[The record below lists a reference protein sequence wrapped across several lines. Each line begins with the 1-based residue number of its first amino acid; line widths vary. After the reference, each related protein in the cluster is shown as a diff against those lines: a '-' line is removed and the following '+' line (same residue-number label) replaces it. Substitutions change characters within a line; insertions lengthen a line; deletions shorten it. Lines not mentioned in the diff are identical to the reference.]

1 MAFIN
6 GLFAFVFLG
15 CLIAFLIGLVKPSVF
30 KIKGQ
35 PLNRKQATL
44 YSVLGAVASLVVFSA
59 TMSDEQKLEQQA
71 QQQQIAAVPPVAA
84 AEVQEVQKVANVSE
98 QTESTTPE
106 SATEETTQVQ
116 SLTAQQRNAVRSA
129 ENYLSFTG
137 FSRDGLIAQ
146 LSSDAGDGYSVA
158 DATVAVD
165 SLDVDWN
172 EQAVKSA
179 KNYLS
184 FSGFSCSGLI
194 EQLSSRAG
202 DKYTVSQAKYGAQQ
216 AGACS

>member
-6 GLFAFVFLG
+6 GLFAL
-15 CLIAFLIGLVKPSVF
+15 LTLLFLILMIVGLIKPSLVKMTSRGKAFIVF
-30 KIKGQ
+30 FVGMIV
-35 PLNRKQATL
+35 
-44 YSVLGAVASLVVFSA
+44 SSLIFNS
-59 TMSDEQKLEQQA
+59 TMSDEEKAKAQAATQTHEQESQP
-71 QQQQIAAVPPVAA
+71 QQP
-84 AEVQEVQKVANVSE
+84 AEKVANVQNTVE
-98 QTESTTPE
+98 PAEAKKEEVAEKQEAETP
-106 SATEETTQVQ
+106 
-116 SLTAQQRNAVRSA
+116 SLTGPQSNAVRSA
-129 ENYLSFTG
+129 KNYLSFSG

-172 EQAVKSA
+172 EQAVRSA

-184 FSGFSCSGLI
+184 FSGFSCNGLI